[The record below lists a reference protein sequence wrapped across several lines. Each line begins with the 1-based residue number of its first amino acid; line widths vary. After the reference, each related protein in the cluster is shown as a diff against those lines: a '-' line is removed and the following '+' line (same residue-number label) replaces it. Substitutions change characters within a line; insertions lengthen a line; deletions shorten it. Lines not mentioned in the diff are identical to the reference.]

1 MGRIRVAVGTTRGP
15 KLAAVREALAAIA
28 PLLESAEPSFDIT
41 AVDVPSSVGH
51 TPLSRAEVMAGARGR
66 VEALLRMARE
76 RAEPWKFC
84 IGLEGGLEV
93 VREGNARW
101 VFLENWAYVAEA
113 SGQGAFGQ
121 AGAIVLPE
129 ALARRVLEDG
139 VELAQ
144 AIDAFAGGNGIRDA
158 QGAWGVLT
166 RNLITRQDSYRAA
179 VINAFAPFLQPR
191 LYAGSEVAIHRTPE
205 KL

>member
-1 MGRIRVAVGTTRGP
+1 MGRIHVAVGSARGP

-28 PLLESAEPSFDIT
+28 PLLKGAEPAFEI
-41 AVDVPSSVGH
+41 APVDVPSGVGH
-51 TPLSRAEVMAGARGR
+51 TPLSRAEIMAGARGR
-66 VEALLRMARE
+66 VEVLLRLARE

-101 VFLENWAYVAEA
+101 VFLENWAYVADA

-139 VELAQ
+139 LELAE
-144 AIDAFAGGNGIRDA
+144 ALDAFAGGTGIRDA

-166 RNLITRQDSYRAA
+166 RNLITRQDSYRIA
-179 VINAFAPFLQPR
+179 VVNAFAPFLHPR
-191 LYAGSEVAIHRTPE
+191 LYAGSEVGLHRTPE
-205 KL
+205 